1 MNRAQQLDTPTSIRT
16 LCLLVLL
23 YIFLWALIP
32 SLFFHGMYLDSSE
45 NIAWAM
51 HLAWGNY
58 KHPPLGAW
66 LMRGALTVMPTAFS
80 AVVFLSAA
88 CVLTMYVYL
97 YRLGRELMSPS
108 RTLLAILMTST
119 LYYFNSRSLQFNQN
133 VMMLPLWAAM
143 GYYFYQS
150 LQHNQTKHWVL
161 LGVVTGLAVLA
172 KYESAVLIIACLGY
186 LLCHYKRAYTKHL
199 LLTAAIA
206 LLLVA
211 PNFYWVVKHNYLPL
225 HYMNARGDTA
235 NPSWFASHIK
245 APFAYLAS
253 QLPLLIYPLLFAVLI
268 GQKNHQLPVS
278 KKWLSLTLGLAPFLL
293 VFCISLVV
301 GMNIPTEWSYPF
313 YIFTTLACVSVF
325 KWDINQ
331 RRLKVAIAVAIGLHV
346 AIFSYY
352 VLTMYTKRDVSALN
366 KPAAAIA
373 HKAYQYW
380 QQTVPNKPLEIV
392 IGDDYFLGLIPA
404 FEKAKPQAILN
415 YSFEDSPYLNPE
427 LAAKTGAMDIVFDCP
442 QGEPTRLKRLFPHNK
457 ISAIKCFTT
466 KTVNT
471 FYSKDFQ
478 FGVYIIYP
486 QQFI

>member
-1 MNRAQQLDTPTSIRT
+1 MNQSQPCGALNVRYLW
-16 LCLLVLL
+16 LLALL

-32 SLFFHGMYLDSSE
+32 SLFLHGMYLDSSE

-80 AVVFLSAA
+80 AVVSLSAA

-108 RTLLAILMTST
+108 RTLFAIVMTST
-119 LYYFNSRSLQFNQN
+119 LYYFNSRSMQFNQN
-133 VMMLPLWAAM
+133 VLMLPFWAAM

-150 LQHNQTKHWVL
+150 LQHNQTKHWAL
-161 LGVVTGLAVLA
+161 LGLVTGLSVLA
-172 KYESAVLIIACLGY
+172 KYESAVLILACLAY
-186 LLCHYKRAYTKHL
+186 LLCHYKKAYTKHL
-199 LLTAAIA
+199 LLTAVIA

-211 PNFYWVVKHNYLPL
+211 PNFYWVMEHNYLPL

-235 NPSWFASHIK
+235 NPSWFALHIK
-245 APFAYLAS
+245 APLEYLGS
-253 QLPLLIYPLLFAVLI
+253 QLPLMIYPVLFALLI
-268 GQKNHQLPVS
+268 GQKKQQLLVS
-278 KKWLSLTLGLAPFLL
+278 KKWLSLTLAAAPFVL
-293 VFCISLVV
+293 VFFISLLV

-313 YIFTTLACVSVF
+313 YIFTTLACVNLL
-325 KWDINQ
+325 KLDITE
-331 RRLKVAIAVAIGLHV
+331 RRLRIAIGVAIGLHI

-352 VLTMYTKRDVSALN
+352 VLSMHMKQTVSTLN

-373 HKAYQYW
+373 DAAYSYW
-380 QQTVPNKPLEIV
+380 HQMIPNKPLKLV

-415 YSFEDSPYLNPE
+415 YSFEDSPYVDPQLATKNGALN
-427 LAAKTGAMDIVFDCP
+427 IVFDCP

-457 ISAIKCFTT
+457 ISAIKCFTA
-466 KTVNT
+466 KTVNSFHPT
-471 FYSKDFQ
+471 DFT

-486 QQFI
+486 QQVA